1 MGGSASDLMDMA
13 EVTTAEHVR
22 QALLAAGVS
31 NFELVARS
39 EDNEPLGYCVQ
50 FSFVEGNVYPDDAC
64 RFLATLVQA
73 TLPDLQVFNSRT
85 WSAGGARV
93 VCICTR
99 PRPEC
104 DGIILLDELGPIH
117 AAVRRNLY
125 DSRILSSPNILS
137 GEWPNYRRD
146 RHGRFG
152 FVITVGVVRPTGHYT
167 FPRDVLLTVTYE
179 PQGRL
184 KDHERRV
191 EPLLLSIRES
201 LVETGNFRYVLTAGD
216 RATSG
221 SNPEI
226 LLSRHVQLG
235 FNVTDVCLLRE
246 EREWEAL

>member
-1 MGGSASDLMDMA
+1 MS
-13 EVTTAEHVR
+13 EVITAEQVR

-31 NFELVARS
+31 NFELVERS

-50 FSFVEGNVYPDDAC
+50 FSFAEGNVYPDDA
-64 RFLATLVQA
+64 RHFLATLVQA

-85 WSAGGARV
+85 WSADGEWV

-104 DGIILLDELGPIH
+104 DGIILLEELGPIH

-125 DSRILSSPNILS
+125 DSGILSSPNILS
-137 GEWPNYRRD
+137 GKWPDYRCE

-152 FVITVGVVRPTGHYT
+152 FAITVGVVRPTGYYT
-167 FPRDVLLTVTYE
+167 FPRDALLTVTYE
-179 PQGRL
+179 PQGRP
-184 KDHERRV
+184 KDQERRV
-191 EPLLLSIRES
+191 TPLLLSIRES

-216 RATSG
+216 RAPSG
-221 SNPEI
+221 SDSEI
-226 LLSRHVQLG
+226 LVSRHIQLG

-246 EREWEAL
+246 ERAWEAL